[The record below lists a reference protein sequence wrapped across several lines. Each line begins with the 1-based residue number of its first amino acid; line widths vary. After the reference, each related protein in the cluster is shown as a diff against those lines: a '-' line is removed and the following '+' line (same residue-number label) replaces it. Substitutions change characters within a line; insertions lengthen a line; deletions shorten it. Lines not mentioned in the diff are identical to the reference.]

1 MTLDEH
7 LAIDRLRAEI
17 ILAEMSDAKLLLS
30 FKARDQHAPGLLAQ
44 RSAKRFRTR
53 D

>member
-1 MTLDEH
+1 MTSDEQ
-7 LAIDRLRAEI
+7 LAIDRLRKEI
-17 ILAEMSDAKLLLS
+17 ILAEMSDAELRQS
-30 FKARDQHAPGLLAQ
+30 FKARDRRVPGLRAQ